1 MDSVVDNGQR
11 EVLPLSLKAGFDG
24 EKSLFDRVEV
34 QGIGGEE
41 YELAQRLVFDQRPD
55 FLRMVDTTVVEYE
68 YTARAR
74 VRIGEG
80 NDKVSEELKE
90 SLGCDRARD
99 DVVGQDA
106 VDGEDR
112 KDGIAL
118 TPDKVTVLNTTPSH
132 GGPSFGSS
140 RCAAITSGLVDEHQ
154 HVRMGDNVCDAV
166 HICSPENFVTLLS
179 FYRDTFLAEVET
191 VEGTREGGS

>member
-1 MDSVVDNGQR
+1 
-11 EVLPLSLKAGFDG
+11 
-24 EKSLFDRVEV
+24 
-34 QGIGGEE
+34 
-41 YELAQRLVFDQRPD
+41 
-55 FLRMVDTTVVEYE
+55 MVDTTVVEYE

-90 SLGCDRARD
+90 SLGCDGARD

-112 KDGIAL
+112 KDGISL
-118 TPDKVTVLNTTPSH
+118 TPDKVPVLNTTPSH
-132 GGPSFGSS
+132 RSPSFGSS
-140 RCAAITSGLVDEHQ
+140 RCAVITSGLVDEHQ
-154 HVRMGDNVCDAV
+154 HVRMGDNVCNAV
-166 HICSPENFVTLLS
+166 HIRSPENFVTLLS

-191 VEGTREGGS
+191 AEGTREGGS